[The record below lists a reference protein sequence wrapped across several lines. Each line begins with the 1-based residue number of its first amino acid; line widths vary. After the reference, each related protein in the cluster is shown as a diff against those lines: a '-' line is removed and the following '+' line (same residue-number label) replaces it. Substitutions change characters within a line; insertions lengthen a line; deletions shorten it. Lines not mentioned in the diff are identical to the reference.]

1 MNLYTECFW
10 DDWDRIV
17 DIYTERCDALPDYIN
32 DDGTYKVII
41 LERGILHITR
51 EGEVCEVKAPALI
64 LLSEKDRIENRV
76 MQKMKAYI
84 LFFKPSVIREEF
96 TFERIQSG
104 EFEKQIGQVIYQDYV
119 LILVFRRFEELSKR
133 IIALPLNGL
142 KKLKDLFT
150 STEAELKGQRD
161 GFWPCRSRSY
171 LMELLFF
178 ILYSYYEGAQDNADN
193 DGTSEQTE
201 FSKIS
206 EYLNEHIEEQITL
219 DSLTKEFMINR
230 NKLNDIFMKQ
240 ASMTCLN
247 YLLNLRMDLAK
258 ILLTKTEIP
267 VGEISCRVGYQDAN
281 YFAKVF
287 KKNVGMSP
295 SEYRH
300 QS

>member
-1 MNLYTECFW
+1 MKLYTECFW

-17 DIYTERCDALPDYIN
+17 DIYTERCDTLPDYIN

-41 LERGILHITR
+41 LEKGILHITR
-51 EGEVCEVKAPALI
+51 EGEKCEVKAPALI

-76 MQKMKAYI
+76 MQKIKAYI

-104 EFEKQIGQVIYQDYV
+104 EFEKQIGQVINQDYV
-119 LILVFRRFEELSKR
+119 LILVFKKFEELSKR
-133 IIALPLNGL
+133 IVALPLNGL

-193 DGTSEQTE
+193 DRTSEQMD
-201 FSKIS
+201 FSRIS

-219 DSLTKEFMINR
+219 ESLTKEFMINR

-247 YLLNLRMDLAK
+247 YLLNLRIDLAK

-267 VGEISCRVGYQDAN
+267 IGEISIRVGYPDQN

-287 KKNVGMSP
+287 KKNVGVSP
-295 SEYRH
+295 SEYRN
-300 QS
+300 S

>member
-10 DDWDRIV
+10 EDWDRVV
-17 DIYTERCDALPDYIN
+17 DIYPERCDELPEYIN
-32 DDGTYKVII
+32 DGETYKVII
-41 LERGILHITR
+41 LEKGILNISGGN
-51 EGEVCEVKAPALI
+51 EEKEVKGPALI
-64 LLSEKDRIENRV
+64 ILTHKDRIECRI
-76 MQKMKAYI
+76 MQKIRAYI

-96 TFERIQSG
+96 SLDRIESG
-104 EFEKQIGQVIYQDYV
+104 EFNDSVGQVIYQDYT
-119 LILVFRRFEELSKR
+119 LIRVFNECNSISCRIKSLS
-133 IIALPLNGL
+133 LNEL

-150 STEAELKGQRD
+150 SAEAELKGQRD

-171 LMELLFF
+171 LMEMLFF
-178 ILYSYYEGAQDNADN
+178 IAFTLYVEQNPEGEE
-193 DGTSEQTE
+193 SPEQTE
-201 FSKIS
+201 FSKITG
-206 EYLNEHIEEQITL
+206 YLNEHIEEPITL
-219 DSLTKEFMINR
+219 DTLTKEFMINR

-240 ASMTCLN
+240 SSMTCLN

>member
-1 MNLYTECFW
+1 MKLYTECFW

-230 NKLNDIFMKQ
+230 NKLNDIFMNQ
-240 ASMTCLN
+240 SSMTCLN

-267 VGEISCRVGYQDAN
+267 VGEVSCRVGYQDAN